1 MIGYDIGLLILG
13 LIFLILG
20 GDLLVR
26 SAVFLAEKFGVSSFL
41 IGVTVVSFGTSVPE
55 LMVSIQAAMDQ
66 EADIA
71 IGNVLGSN
79 IANIALVLGI
89 SVVIRPLSITTNTYK
104 LSWWVMFISS
114 LLFILFLL
122 DNIITK
128 MEGLLLIAG
137 LFCFII
143 FSIKRNIPNEES
155 IISKINIQTGILFF
169 VLGAIGLYFGSEL
182 FVGSAISIA
191 SFFGVPKFVIGITV
205 VALGTSLPELV
216 TSIVALIKGQNN
228 ISLGN
233 LIGSNI
239 FNVFAVLGITSLIQE
254 LGTNSILLFL
264 DFGVMLA
271 VILVFGYQLFIR
283 KKISRTAGF
292 VLLFGYFSYI
302 LFSVY

>member
-13 LIFLILG
+13 LVILIFG

-26 SAVFLAEKFGVSSFL
+26 SAVSFAEKFGVSSFL

-66 EADIA
+66 AADIA

-79 IANIALVLGI
+79 IANIALVLGV
-89 SVVIRPLSITTNTYK
+89 SAVIRPLSITTNTYK
-104 LSWWVMFISS
+104 LSWWVMLISS

-122 DNIITK
+122 DNVITK

-137 LFCFII
+137 LFCFIF

-169 VLGAIGLYFGSEL
+169 VLGSIGLYFGSEL
-182 FVGSAISIA
+182 FVESAISIA
-191 SFFGVPKFVIGITV
+191 SFFNVPKFVIGITV

-216 TSIVALIKGQNN
+216 TSIVALMKGQNN

-254 LGTNSILLFL
+254 LGTSSILLFL

-283 KKISRTAGF
+283 KKISRTAGLI
-292 VLLFGYFSYI
+292 LLSGYFSYI
-302 LFSVY
+302 LFSVF

>member
-13 LIFLILG
+13 LVFLIFG

-26 SAVFLAEKFGVSSFL
+26 SAVSFAEKFGVSSFL
-41 IGVTVVSFGTSVPE
+41 IGVTVVSFGTSIPE

-66 EADIA
+66 AADIA

-79 IANIALVLGI
+79 IANIALVLGV
-89 SVVIRPLSITTNTYK
+89 SVVLRPLSVTTNTYK
-104 LSWWVMFISS
+104 LSWWVMLISS

-122 DNIITK
+122 DNVITK
-128 MEGLLLIAG
+128 MEGLLLVAG

-143 FSIKRNIPNEES
+143 FSIKRNISNEES
-155 IISKINIQTGILFF
+155 IVSKINIQTGILFF

-182 FVGSAISIA
+182 FVESAISIA
-191 SFFGVPKFVIGITV
+191 SFFDVPKFVIGITV

-216 TSIVALIKGQNN
+216 TSIVALMKGQNN

-254 LGTNSILLFL
+254 LGTSSILLFL

-271 VILVFGYQLFIR
+271 VILVFGYQLFVR

-292 VLLFGYFSYI
+292 ILLSGYFSYI
-302 LFSVY
+302 LFSVF

>member
-13 LIFLILG
+13 LVFLIFG

-26 SAVFLAEKFGVSSFL
+26 SAVSFAEKFGVSSFL

-66 EADIA
+66 AADIA

-79 IANIALVLGI
+79 IANIALVLGV
-89 SVVIRPLSITTNTYK
+89 SVVLRPLSVTTNTYK
-104 LSWWVMFISS
+104 LSWWVMLISS

-122 DNIITK
+122 DNVITK
-128 MEGLLLIAG
+128 MEGLLLVAG

-182 FVGSAISIA
+182 FVESAISIA
-191 SFFGVPKFVIGITV
+191 SFFNVPKFVIGITV

-216 TSIVALIKGQNN
+216 TSIVALMKGQNN

-239 FNVFAVLGITSLIQE
+239 FNVFAVLGITSLVQE
-254 LGTNSILLFL
+254 LGTSSILLFL

-292 VLLFGYFSYI
+292 ILLSGYFSYI
-302 LFSVY
+302 LFSVF

>member
-1 MIGYDIGLLILG
+1 MIGYDIGFLLLG
-13 LIFLILG
+13 LIFLIVG

-26 SAVFLAEKFGVSSFL
+26 SAVSFADKFGVSSFL
-41 IGVTVVSFGTSVPE
+41 IGVTVVSFGTSAPE

-66 EADIA
+66 AADIA

-89 SVVIRPLSITTNTYK
+89 SVVIKPPEIDTNTYK
-104 LSWWVMFISS
+104 VSWWVMLVSS

-122 DNIITK
+122 DNVITK
-128 MEGLLLIAG
+128 MEGLMLIAG

-143 FSIKRNIPNEES
+143 LSIKRNISNEES
-155 IISKINIQTGILFF
+155 IISKINIQTAILFF
-169 VLGAIGLYFGSEL
+169 VLGAIGLYSGSEL
-182 FVGSAISIA
+182 FVESAISIA
-191 SFFGVPKFVIGITV
+191 SFFDVPKFVIGITV

-216 TSIVALIKGQNN
+216 TSIVALAKGQNN

-233 LIGSNI
+233 LIGSNV

-254 LGTNSILLFL
+254 LSTKSILLFL

-271 VILVFGYQLFIR
+271 VILVFGYYLFIR

-292 VLLFGYFSYI
+292 VLLFGYISYI
-302 LFSVY
+302 LFTVY

>member
-13 LIFLILG
+13 LVILIFG
-20 GDLLVR
+20 GELLVR
-26 SAVFLAEKFGVSSFL
+26 SAVSFAEKFGVSSFL
-41 IGVTVVSFGTSVPE
+41 IGVTVVSFGTSIPE

-66 EADIA
+66 AADIA

-79 IANIALVLGI
+79 IANIALVLGV

-104 LSWWVMFISS
+104 LSWWVMLISS

-122 DNIITK
+122 DNVITK

-137 LFCFII
+137 LFFFII

-182 FVGSAISIA
+182 FVESAISIA
-191 SFFGVPKFVIGITV
+191 SFFNVPKFVIGITV

-216 TSIVALIKGQNN
+216 TSIVALMKGQNN

-254 LGTNSILLFL
+254 LGTSSILLFL

-271 VILVFGYQLFIR
+271 VILVFGYQLFVR

-292 VLLFGYFSYI
+292 ILLSGYFSYI
-302 LFSVY
+302 LFSVF

>member
-13 LIFLILG
+13 LVFLIFG

-26 SAVFLAEKFGVSSFL
+26 SAVSFTEKFGVSSFL

-66 EADIA
+66 AADIA

-79 IANIALVLGI
+79 IANIALVLGV

-104 LSWWVMFISS
+104 LSWWVMLISS

-122 DNIITK
+122 DNVITK

-137 LFCFII
+137 LFFFII
-143 FSIKRNIPNEES
+143 FSIKRNISNEES
-155 IISKINIQTGILFF
+155 IVSKINIQTGILFF

-182 FVGSAISIA
+182 FVESAISIA
-191 SFFGVPKFVIGITV
+191 SFFDVPKFVIGITV

-216 TSIVALIKGQNN
+216 TSIVALMKGQNN

-254 LGTNSILLFL
+254 LGTSSILLFL

-292 VLLFGYFSYI
+292 ILLSGYFSYI
-302 LFSVY
+302 LFSVF

>member
-13 LIFLILG
+13 LVILIFG

-26 SAVFLAEKFGVSSFL
+26 SAVSFAEKFGVSSFL
-41 IGVTVVSFGTSVPE
+41 IGVTVVSFGTSIPE

-66 EADIA
+66 AADIA

-79 IANIALVLGI
+79 IANIALVLGV
-89 SVVIRPLSITTNTYK
+89 SVVIRPLSVTTNTYK
-104 LSWWVMFISS
+104 LSWWVMLISS

-122 DNIITK
+122 DNVITK

-137 LFCFII
+137 LFCFIF

-169 VLGAIGLYFGSEL
+169 VLGSIGLYFGSEL
-182 FVGSAISIA
+182 FVESAISIA
-191 SFFGVPKFVIGITV
+191 SFFNVPKFVIGITV

-216 TSIVALIKGQNN
+216 TSIVALMKGQNN

-254 LGTNSILLFL
+254 LGTSSILLFL

-292 VLLFGYFSYI
+292 ILLSGYFSYI
-302 LFSVY
+302 LFSVF

>member
-13 LIFLILG
+13 LVFLIFG

-26 SAVFLAEKFGVSSFL
+26 SAVSFAEKFGVSSFL
-41 IGVTVVSFGTSVPE
+41 IGVTVVSFGTSIPE

-66 EADIA
+66 AADIA

-79 IANIALVLGI
+79 IANIALVLGV

-104 LSWWVMFISS
+104 LSWWVMLISS

-122 DNIITK
+122 DNVITK

-137 LFCFII
+137 LFFFII

-169 VLGAIGLYFGSEL
+169 VLGSIGLYFGSEL
-182 FVGSAISIA
+182 FVESAISIA
-191 SFFGVPKFVIGITV
+191 SFFNVPKFVIGITV

-216 TSIVALIKGQNN
+216 TSIVALMKGQNN

-254 LGTNSILLFL
+254 LGTSSILLFL

-292 VLLFGYFSYI
+292 ILLSGYFSYI
-302 LFSVY
+302 LFSVF

>member
-13 LIFLILG
+13 LVILIFG
-20 GDLLVR
+20 GELLVR
-26 SAVFLAEKFGVSSFL
+26 SAVSFAEKFGVSSFL
-41 IGVTVVSFGTSVPE
+41 IGVTVVSFGTSIPE

-66 EADIA
+66 AADIA

-79 IANIALVLGI
+79 IANIALVLGV

-104 LSWWVMFISS
+104 LSWWVMLISS

-122 DNIITK
+122 DNVITK
-128 MEGLLLIAG
+128 MEGLLLVAG

-143 FSIKRNIPNEES
+143 FSIKRNISNEES
-155 IISKINIQTGILFF
+155 IVSKINIQTGILFF

-182 FVGSAISIA
+182 FVESAISIA
-191 SFFGVPKFVIGITV
+191 SFFNVPKFVIGITV

-216 TSIVALIKGQNN
+216 TSIVALMKGQNN

-254 LGTNSILLFL
+254 LGTSSILLFL

-292 VLLFGYFSYI
+292 ILLSGYFSYI
-302 LFSVY
+302 LFSVF

>member
-13 LIFLILG
+13 LVILIFG
-20 GDLLVR
+20 GELLVR
-26 SAVFLAEKFGVSSFL
+26 SAVSFAEKFGVSSFL

-66 EADIA
+66 AADIA

-79 IANIALVLGI
+79 IANIALVLGV
-89 SVVIRPLSITTNTYK
+89 SVVIRPLSVTTNTYK
-104 LSWWVMFISS
+104 LSWWVMLISS

-122 DNIITK
+122 DNVITK

-137 LFCFII
+137 LFCFIF

-155 IISKINIQTGILFF
+155 IISKIKIQTGILFF

-182 FVGSAISIA
+182 FVESAISIA
-191 SFFGVPKFVIGITV
+191 SFFNVPKFVIGITV

-216 TSIVALIKGQNN
+216 TSIVALMKGQNN

-254 LGTNSILLFL
+254 LGTSSILLFL

-271 VILVFGYQLFIR
+271 VILVFGYQLFVR

-292 VLLFGYFSYI
+292 ILLSGYFSYI
-302 LFSVY
+302 LFSVF

>member
-13 LIFLILG
+13 LVILIFG
-20 GDLLVR
+20 GELLVR
-26 SAVFLAEKFGVSSFL
+26 SAVSFAEKFGVSSFL
-41 IGVTVVSFGTSVPE
+41 IGVTVVSFGTSIPE

-66 EADIA
+66 AADIA

-79 IANIALVLGI
+79 IANIALVLGV
-89 SVVIRPLSITTNTYK
+89 SAVIRPLSITTNTYK
-104 LSWWVMFISS
+104 LSWWVMLISS

-122 DNIITK
+122 DNVITK

-137 LFCFII
+137 LFCFIF

-169 VLGAIGLYFGSEL
+169 VLGSIGLYFGSEL
-182 FVGSAISIA
+182 FVESAISIA
-191 SFFGVPKFVIGITV
+191 SFFNVPKFVIGITV

-216 TSIVALIKGQNN
+216 TSIVALMKGQNN

-254 LGTNSILLFL
+254 LGTSSILLFL

-271 VILVFGYQLFIR
+271 VILVFGYQLFVR

-292 VLLFGYFSYI
+292 ILLSGYFSYI
-302 LFSVY
+302 LFSVF

>member
-13 LIFLILG
+13 LVILIFG
-20 GDLLVR
+20 GELLVR
-26 SAVFLAEKFGVSSFL
+26 SAVSFAEKFGVSSFL
-41 IGVTVVSFGTSVPE
+41 IGVTVVSFGTSIPE
-55 LMVSIQAAMDQ
+55 LMVSIQAAIDQ
-66 EADIA
+66 AADIA

-79 IANIALVLGI
+79 IANIALVLGV

-104 LSWWVMFISS
+104 LSWWVMLVSS

-122 DNIITK
+122 DNVITK
-128 MEGLLLIAG
+128 MEGLLLVAG

-143 FSIKRNIPNEES
+143 FSIKRNISNEES
-155 IISKINIQTGILFF
+155 IVSKINIQTGILFF

-182 FVGSAISIA
+182 FVESAISIA
-191 SFFGVPKFVIGITV
+191 SFFNVPKFVIGITV

-216 TSIVALIKGQNN
+216 TSIVALMKGQNN

-254 LGTNSILLFL
+254 LGTSSILLFL

-271 VILVFGYQLFIR
+271 VILVFGYQLFVR

-292 VLLFGYFSYI
+292 ILLSGYFSYI
-302 LFSVY
+302 LFSVF

>member
-13 LIFLILG
+13 LVFLIFG

-26 SAVFLAEKFGVSSFL
+26 SAVSFAEKFGVSSFL
-41 IGVTVVSFGTSVPE
+41 IGVTVVSFGTSIPE

-66 EADIA
+66 AADIA

-79 IANIALVLGI
+79 IANIALVLGV

-104 LSWWVMFISS
+104 LSWWVMLISS

-122 DNIITK
+122 DNVITK

-137 LFCFII
+137 LFCFIF

-155 IISKINIQTGILFF
+155 IISKINIPTGILFF
-169 VLGAIGLYFGSEL
+169 VLGSIGLYFGSEL
-182 FVGSAISIA
+182 FVESAISIA
-191 SFFGVPKFVIGITV
+191 SFFNVPKFVIGITV

-216 TSIVALIKGQNN
+216 TSIVALMKGQNN

-254 LGTNSILLFL
+254 LGTSSILLFL

-292 VLLFGYFSYI
+292 ILLSGYFSYI
-302 LFSVY
+302 LFSVF

>member
-13 LIFLILG
+13 LVILIFG
-20 GDLLVR
+20 GELLVR
-26 SAVFLAEKFGVSSFL
+26 SAVSFAEKFGVSSFL

-66 EADIA
+66 AADIA

-79 IANIALVLGI
+79 IANIALVLGV

-104 LSWWVMFISS
+104 LSWWVMLISS

-122 DNIITK
+122 DNVITK
-128 MEGLLLIAG
+128 MEGLLLIVG
-137 LFCFII
+137 LFCFIF

-182 FVGSAISIA
+182 FVESAISIA
-191 SFFGVPKFVIGITV
+191 SFFNVPKFVIGITV

-216 TSIVALIKGQNN
+216 TSIVALMKGQNN

-254 LGTNSILLFL
+254 LGTSSILLFL

-292 VLLFGYFSYI
+292 ILLSGYFSYI
-302 LFSVY
+302 LFSVF

>member
-13 LIFLILG
+13 LVFLIFG

-26 SAVFLAEKFGVSSFL
+26 SAVSFAEKFGVSSFL
-41 IGVTVVSFGTSVPE
+41 IGVTVVSFGTSIPE

-66 EADIA
+66 AADIA

-79 IANIALVLGI
+79 IANIALVLGV

-104 LSWWVMFISS
+104 LSWWVMLISS

-122 DNIITK
+122 DNVITK

-137 LFCFII
+137 LFCFIF

-169 VLGAIGLYFGSEL
+169 VLGSIGLYFGSEL
-182 FVGSAISIA
+182 FVESAISIA
-191 SFFGVPKFVIGITV
+191 SFFNVPKFVIGITV

-216 TSIVALIKGQNN
+216 TSIVALMKGQNN

-239 FNVFAVLGITSLIQE
+239 FNVFAVLGITSLFQE
-254 LGTNSILLFL
+254 LGTSSILLFL

-292 VLLFGYFSYI
+292 ILLSGYFSYI
-302 LFSVY
+302 LFSVF

>member
-1 MIGYDIGLLILG
+1 VIGYDIGLLILG
-13 LIFLILG
+13 LVFLILG

-26 SAVFLAEKFGVSSFL
+26 SAVSFAEKFGVSSFL

-66 EADIA
+66 AADIA

-89 SVVIRPLSITTNTYK
+89 SVVIRPLIITTNTYK
-104 LSWWVMFISS
+104 LSWWVMLISS
-114 LLFILFLL
+114 LLFILFLF
-122 DNIITK
+122 DNVITK
-128 MEGLLLIAG
+128 LEGLLLIAG

-169 VLGAIGLYFGSEL
+169 VLGATGLYFGSEL
-182 FVGSAISIA
+182 FVESAISIA
-191 SFFGVPKFVIGITV
+191 SFFDVPKFVIGITV
-205 VALGTSLPELV
+205 VALGTSLPELI

-254 LGTNSILLFL
+254 LGTSSILLFL

-271 VILVFGYQLFIR
+271 VILVFGFQLFIR

-292 VLLFGYFSYI
+292 LLLFGYFSYI
-302 LFSVY
+302 LFSVF

>member
-13 LIFLILG
+13 LVFLIFG

-26 SAVFLAEKFGVSSFL
+26 SAVSFAEKFGVSSFL

-66 EADIA
+66 AADIA

-79 IANIALVLGI
+79 IANIALVLGV
-89 SVVIRPLSITTNTYK
+89 SVVISPLSINTKTYK
-104 LSWWVMFISS
+104 LSWWVMLISS

-122 DNIITK
+122 DNVITK

-182 FVGSAISIA
+182 FVESAISIA
-191 SFFGVPKFVIGITV
+191 SFFNVPKFVIGITV

-216 TSIVALIKGQNN
+216 TSIVALMKGQNN

-254 LGTNSILLFL
+254 LGTSSILLFL

-271 VILVFGYQLFIR
+271 VILFFGYQLFIR

-292 VLLFGYFSYI
+292 VMLLGYFSYI
-302 LFSVY
+302 LFSVF

>member
-13 LIFLILG
+13 LVILIFG

-26 SAVFLAEKFGVSSFL
+26 SAVSFAEKFGVSSFL
-41 IGVTVVSFGTSVPE
+41 IGVTVVSFGTSIPE

-66 EADIA
+66 AADIA

-79 IANIALVLGI
+79 IANIALVLGV

-104 LSWWVMFISS
+104 LSWWVMLISS

-122 DNIITK
+122 DNVITK

-137 LFCFII
+137 LFFFII

-155 IISKINIQTGILFF
+155 IVSKINIQTGILFF
-169 VLGAIGLYFGSEL
+169 VLGSIGLYFGSEL
-182 FVGSAISIA
+182 FVESAISIA
-191 SFFGVPKFVIGITV
+191 SFFNVPKFVIGITV

-216 TSIVALIKGQNN
+216 TSIVALMKGQNN

-239 FNVFAVLGITSLIQE
+239 FNVFAVLGITSLFQE
-254 LGTNSILLFL
+254 LGTSSILLFL

-292 VLLFGYFSYI
+292 ILLSGYFSYI
-302 LFSVY
+302 LFSVF

>member
-1 MIGYDIGLLILG
+1 MIGYDIGFLLLG
-13 LIFLILG
+13 LIFLIVG

-26 SAVFLAEKFGVSSFL
+26 SAVSFADKFGVSSFL
-41 IGVTVVSFGTSVPE
+41 IGVTVVSFGTSAPE

-66 EADIA
+66 AADIA

-89 SVVIRPLSITTNTYK
+89 SVVIKPLEIDTNTYK
-104 LSWWVMFISS
+104 LSWWVMLVSS

-122 DNIITK
+122 DNVITK
-128 MEGLLLIAG
+128 MEGLMLIAG

-143 FSIKRNIPNEES
+143 LSIKRNISNEES

-169 VLGAIGLYFGSEL
+169 VLGAIGLYSGSEL
-182 FVGSAISIA
+182 FVESAISIA
-191 SFFGVPKFVIGITV
+191 SFFDVPKFVIGITV

-216 TSIVALIKGQNN
+216 TSIVALAKGQNN

-233 LIGSNI
+233 LIGSNV
-239 FNVFAVLGITSLIQE
+239 FNVFAVLGITSLIQG
-254 LGTNSILLFL
+254 LGTKSILLFL

-271 VILVFGYQLFIR
+271 VMLVFGYYLFIR

-292 VLLFGYFSYI
+292 VLLFGYISYI
-302 LFSVY
+302 LFTVY

>member
-13 LIFLILG
+13 LVILIFG

-26 SAVFLAEKFGVSSFL
+26 SAVSFAEKFGVSSFL
-41 IGVTVVSFGTSVPE
+41 IGVTVVSFGTSIPE

-66 EADIA
+66 AADIA

-79 IANIALVLGI
+79 IANIALVLGV

-104 LSWWVMFISS
+104 LSWWVMLISS

-122 DNIITK
+122 DNVITK

-137 LFCFII
+137 LFCFIF

-169 VLGAIGLYFGSEL
+169 VLGSIGLYFGSEL
-182 FVGSAISIA
+182 FVESAISIA
-191 SFFGVPKFVIGITV
+191 SFFDVPKFVIGITI

-216 TSIVALIKGQNN
+216 TSIVALVKGQNN

-254 LGTNSILLFL
+254 LGTSSILLFL

-283 KKISRTAGF
+283 KKISRTSGF
-292 VLLFGYFSYI
+292 ILLSGYFSYI
-302 LFSVY
+302 LFSVF

>member
-13 LIFLILG
+13 LVFLIFG

-26 SAVFLAEKFGVSSFL
+26 SAVSFSEKFGVSSFL
-41 IGVTVVSFGTSVPE
+41 IGVTVVSFGTSIPE

-66 EADIA
+66 AADIA

-79 IANIALVLGI
+79 IANIALVLGV

-104 LSWWVMFISS
+104 LSWWVMLISS
-114 LLFILFLL
+114 LLFIIFLL
-122 DNIITK
+122 DNVITK
-128 MEGLLLIAG
+128 MEGLMLIAG

-143 FSIKRNIPNEES
+143 LSIKRNIPNEES

-182 FVGSAISIA
+182 FVESAISIA
-191 SFFGVPKFVIGITV
+191 SFFNVPKFVIGITV

-216 TSIVALIKGQNN
+216 TSIVALMKGQNN

-254 LGTNSILLFL
+254 LGTSSILLFL

-292 VLLFGYFSYI
+292 ILLSGYFSYI
-302 LFSVY
+302 LFSVF

>member
-13 LIFLILG
+13 LVFLIFG

-26 SAVFLAEKFGVSSFL
+26 SAVSFAEKFGVSSFL

-66 EADIA
+66 AADIA

-79 IANIALVLGI
+79 IANIALVLGV

-104 LSWWVMFISS
+104 LSWWVMLISS

-122 DNIITK
+122 DNVITK
-128 MEGLLLIAG
+128 MEGLLLVAG

-143 FSIKRNIPNEES
+143 FSIKRNISNEES
-155 IISKINIQTGILFF
+155 IVSKINIQTGILFF
-169 VLGAIGLYFGSEL
+169 VLGSIGLYFGSEL
-182 FVGSAISIA
+182 FVESAISIA
-191 SFFGVPKFVIGITV
+191 SFFDVPKFVIGITV

-216 TSIVALIKGQNN
+216 TSIVALMKGQNN

-254 LGTNSILLFL
+254 LGTSSILLFL

-292 VLLFGYFSYI
+292 ILLSGYFSYI
-302 LFSVY
+302 LFSVF

>member
-13 LIFLILG
+13 LVILIFG
-20 GDLLVR
+20 GELLVR
-26 SAVFLAEKFGVSSFL
+26 SAVSFAEKFGVSSFL
-41 IGVTVVSFGTSVPE
+41 IGVTVVSFGTSIPE

-66 EADIA
+66 AADIA

-79 IANIALVLGI
+79 IANIALVLGV

-104 LSWWVMFISS
+104 LSWWVMLISS

-122 DNIITK
+122 DNVITK
-128 MEGLLLIAG
+128 MEGLLLIVG
-137 LFCFII
+137 LFCFIF

-169 VLGAIGLYFGSEL
+169 VLGSIGLYFGSEL
-182 FVGSAISIA
+182 FVESAISIA
-191 SFFGVPKFVIGITV
+191 SFFNVPKFVIGITV

-216 TSIVALIKGQNN
+216 TSIVALMKGQNN

-254 LGTNSILLFL
+254 LGTSSILLFL

-292 VLLFGYFSYI
+292 ILLSGYFSYI
-302 LFSVY
+302 LFSVF

>member
-13 LIFLILG
+13 LVFLIFG

-26 SAVFLAEKFGVSSFL
+26 SAVSFAEKFGVSSFL

-66 EADIA
+66 AADIA

-79 IANIALVLGI
+79 IANIALVLGV

-104 LSWWVMFISS
+104 LSWWVMLISS

-122 DNIITK
+122 DNVITK

-137 LFCFII
+137 LFFFII

-182 FVGSAISIA
+182 FVESAISIA
-191 SFFGVPKFVIGITV
+191 SFFNVPKFVIGITV

-216 TSIVALIKGQNN
+216 TSIVALMKGQNN

-254 LGTNSILLFL
+254 LGTSSILLFL

-292 VLLFGYFSYI
+292 ILLSGYFSYI
-302 LFSVY
+302 LFSVF

>member
-13 LIFLILG
+13 LVFLIFG

-26 SAVFLAEKFGVSSFL
+26 SAVSFAEKFGVSSFL

-66 EADIA
+66 AADIA

-79 IANIALVLGI
+79 IANIALVLGV
-89 SVVIRPLSITTNTYK
+89 SVVLRPLSVTTNTYK
-104 LSWWVMFISS
+104 LSWWVMLISS

-122 DNIITK
+122 DNVITK
-128 MEGLLLIAG
+128 MEGLLLVAG

-143 FSIKRNIPNEES
+143 FSIKRNISNEES
-155 IISKINIQTGILFF
+155 IFSKINIQTGILFF

-182 FVGSAISIA
+182 FVESAISIA
-191 SFFGVPKFVIGITV
+191 SFFNVPKFVIGITV

-216 TSIVALIKGQNN
+216 TSIVALMKGQNN

-254 LGTNSILLFL
+254 LGTSSILLFL

-292 VLLFGYFSYI
+292 ILLSGYFSYI
-302 LFSVY
+302 LFSVF

>member
-13 LIFLILG
+13 LVFLILG
-20 GDLLVR
+20 GELLVR
-26 SAVFLAEKFGVSSFL
+26 SAVSFAEKFGVSSFL

-66 EADIA
+66 AADIA

-79 IANIALVLGI
+79 IANIALVLGV

-104 LSWWVMFISS
+104 LSWWIMFISS

-122 DNIITK
+122 DNVITK

-143 FSIKRNIPNEES
+143 FSVKRNIPNEES

-182 FVGSAISIA
+182 FVENAISIA
-191 SFFGVPKFVIGITV
+191 SFFDVPKFVIGITV

-216 TSIVALIKGQNN
+216 TSIIALMKGQNN

-254 LGTNSILLFL
+254 LGTSSILLFL

-271 VILVFGYQLFIR
+271 VILIFGYQLFIR

>member
-13 LIFLILG
+13 LVFLILG

-26 SAVFLAEKFGVSSFL
+26 SAVSFAEKFGVSSFL

-66 EADIA
+66 AADIA

-89 SVVIRPLSITTNTYK
+89 SVVIRPLIITTNTYK
-104 LSWWVMFISS
+104 LSWWVMLISS
-114 LLFILFLL
+114 LLFILFLF
-122 DNIITK
+122 DNVITK
-128 MEGLLLIAG
+128 LEGLLLIAG

-169 VLGAIGLYFGSEL
+169 VLGATGLYFGSEL
-182 FVGSAISIA
+182 FVESAISIA
-191 SFFGVPKFVIGITV
+191 SFFDVPKFVIGITV
-205 VALGTSLPELV
+205 VALGTSLPELI

-254 LGTNSILLFL
+254 LGTSSILLFL

-271 VILVFGYQLFIR
+271 VILVFGFQLFIR
-283 KKISRTAGF
+283 KKISRTAGLL
-292 VLLFGYFSYI
+292 LLFGYFSYI
-302 LFSVY
+302 LFSVF

>member
-13 LIFLILG
+13 LVFLIFG

-26 SAVFLAEKFGVSSFL
+26 SAVSFAEKFGVSSFL

-66 EADIA
+66 AADIA

-79 IANIALVLGI
+79 IANIALVLGV
-89 SVVIRPLSITTNTYK
+89 SVVIRPLSIATNTYK
-104 LSWWVMFISS
+104 LSWWVMLISS

-122 DNIITK
+122 DNVITK
-128 MEGLLLIAG
+128 MEGLLLVAG

-143 FSIKRNIPNEES
+143 FSIKRNISNEES
-155 IISKINIQTGILFF
+155 IVSKINIQTGILFF

-182 FVGSAISIA
+182 FVESAISIA
-191 SFFGVPKFVIGITV
+191 SFFDVPKFVIGITV

-216 TSIVALIKGQNN
+216 TSIVALMKGQNN

-254 LGTNSILLFL
+254 LGTSSILLFL

-292 VLLFGYFSYI
+292 ILLSGYFSYI
-302 LFSVY
+302 LFSVF

>member
-13 LIFLILG
+13 LVFLILG
-20 GDLLVR
+20 GELLVR
-26 SAVFLAEKFGVSSFL
+26 SAVSFAEKFGVSSFL
-41 IGVTVVSFGTSVPE
+41 IGVTVVSFGTSIPE

-66 EADIA
+66 AADIA

-79 IANIALVLGI
+79 IANIALVLGV
-89 SVVIRPLSITTNTYK
+89 SAVIRPLSITTNTYK
-104 LSWWVMFISS
+104 LSWWVMLISS

-122 DNIITK
+122 DNVITK
-128 MEGLLLIAG
+128 MEGLLLVAG

-143 FSIKRNIPNEES
+143 FSIKRNISNEES
-155 IISKINIQTGILFF
+155 IVSKINIQTGILFF

-182 FVGSAISIA
+182 FVESAISIA
-191 SFFGVPKFVIGITV
+191 SFFDVPKFVIGITV

-216 TSIVALIKGQNN
+216 TSIVALMKGQNN

-254 LGTNSILLFL
+254 LGTSSILLFL

-292 VLLFGYFSYI
+292 ILLSGYFSYI
-302 LFSVY
+302 LFSVF

>member
-1 MIGYDIGLLILG
+1 MIGYDIGFLLLG
-13 LIFLILG
+13 LIFLIVG

-26 SAVFLAEKFGVSSFL
+26 SAVSFADKFGVSSFL

-66 EADIA
+66 AADIA

-79 IANIALVLGI
+79 IANIALVLGV

-104 LSWWVMFISS
+104 LSWWVMLISS

-122 DNIITK
+122 DNVITK

-182 FVGSAISIA
+182 FVESAISIA
-191 SFFGVPKFVIGITV
+191 SFFNVPKFVIGITV

-216 TSIVALIKGQNN
+216 TSIVALMKGQNN

-254 LGTNSILLFL
+254 LGTSSILLFL

-271 VILVFGYQLFIR
+271 VILVFGYQLFVR

-292 VLLFGYFSYI
+292 ILLSGYFSYI
-302 LFSVY
+302 LFSVF

>member
-13 LIFLILG
+13 LVFLILG
-20 GDLLVR
+20 GDLIVR
-26 SAVFLAEKFGVSSFL
+26 SAVSFAEKFGVSSFL

-66 EADIA
+66 AADIA

-79 IANIALVLGI
+79 IANIALVLGV

-104 LSWWVMFISS
+104 LSWWVMLISS
-114 LLFILFLL
+114 LLFILFLF
-122 DNIITK
+122 DNVITK
-128 MEGLLLIAG
+128 LEGLLLIAG

-169 VLGAIGLYFGSEL
+169 VLGATGLYFGSEL
-182 FVGSAISIA
+182 FVESAISIA
-191 SFFGVPKFVIGITV
+191 SFFDVPKFVIGITV

-216 TSIVALIKGQNN
+216 TSMVALIKGQNS

-254 LGTNSILLFL
+254 LGTSSILLFL

-283 KKISRTAGF
+283 KKISRTAGIL
-292 VLLFGYFSYI
+292 LLFGYFSYI
-302 LFSVY
+302 LFSVF

>member
-1 MIGYDIGLLILG
+1 MIGYDIGFLLLG
-13 LIFLILG
+13 LIFLIVG

-26 SAVFLAEKFGVSSFL
+26 SAVSFADKFGVSSFL
-41 IGVTVVSFGTSVPE
+41 IGVTVVSFGTSAPE

-66 EADIA
+66 AADIA

-89 SVVIRPLSITTNTYK
+89 SVVIRPLKIDNNTYN
-104 LSWWVMFISS
+104 LSWWVMLVSS

-122 DNIITK
+122 DNVITK
-128 MEGLLLIAG
+128 MEGLMLIAG

-143 FSIKRNIPNEES
+143 LSIKRNIPNEES
-155 IISKINIQTGILFF
+155 IISKNNIQTGILFF

-182 FVGSAISIA
+182 FVESAISIA
-191 SFFGVPKFVIGITV
+191 SFFDVPKFVIGITV

-216 TSIVALIKGQNN
+216 TSIVALAKGQNN

-233 LIGSNI
+233 LIGSNV

-254 LGTNSILLFL
+254 LSTKSILLFL

-271 VILVFGYQLFIR
+271 VMLVFGYYLFIR

-292 VLLFGYFSYI
+292 VLLFGYISYI
-302 LFSVY
+302 LFTVY

>member
-13 LIFLILG
+13 LVFLIFG

-26 SAVFLAEKFGVSSFL
+26 SAVSFAEKFGVSSFL
-41 IGVTVVSFGTSVPE
+41 IGVTVVSFGTSIPE

-66 EADIA
+66 AADIA

-79 IANIALVLGI
+79 IANIALVLGV

-104 LSWWVMFISS
+104 LSWWVMLISS

-122 DNIITK
+122 DNVITK
-128 MEGLLLIAG
+128 IEGLLLIAG
-137 LFCFII
+137 LFFFII

-182 FVGSAISIA
+182 FVESAISIA
-191 SFFGVPKFVIGITV
+191 SFFDVPKFVIGITV

-216 TSIVALIKGQNN
+216 TSIVALMKGQNN

-254 LGTNSILLFL
+254 LGTSSILLFL

-271 VILVFGYQLFIR
+271 VILVFGYQLFVR

-292 VLLFGYFSYI
+292 ILLSGYFSYI
-302 LFSVY
+302 LFSVF

>member
-13 LIFLILG
+13 LVFLIFG

-26 SAVFLAEKFGVSSFL
+26 SAVSFAEKFGVSSFL

-66 EADIA
+66 AADIA

-79 IANIALVLGI
+79 IANIALVLGV

-104 LSWWVMFISS
+104 LSWWVMLISS

-122 DNIITK
+122 DNVITK

-137 LFCFII
+137 LFCFIF

-169 VLGAIGLYFGSEL
+169 VLGSIGLYFGSEL
-182 FVGSAISIA
+182 FVESAISIA
-191 SFFGVPKFVIGITV
+191 SFFNVPKFVIGITV

-216 TSIVALIKGQNN
+216 TSIVALMKGQNN

-254 LGTNSILLFL
+254 LGTSSILLFL

-292 VLLFGYFSYI
+292 ILLSGYFSYI
-302 LFSVY
+302 LFSVF

>member
-13 LIFLILG
+13 LVILIFG

-26 SAVFLAEKFGVSSFL
+26 SAVSFAEKFGVSSFL
-41 IGVTVVSFGTSVPE
+41 IGVTVVSFGTSIPE

-66 EADIA
+66 AADIA

-79 IANIALVLGI
+79 IANIALVLGV

-104 LSWWVMFISS
+104 LSWWVMLISS

-122 DNIITK
+122 DNVITK

-137 LFCFII
+137 LFFFII

-182 FVGSAISIA
+182 FVESAISIA
-191 SFFGVPKFVIGITV
+191 SFFNVPKFVIGITV

-216 TSIVALIKGQNN
+216 TSIVALMKGQNN

-254 LGTNSILLFL
+254 LGTSSILLFL

-292 VLLFGYFSYI
+292 ILLSGYFSYI
-302 LFSVY
+302 LFSVF

>member
-13 LIFLILG
+13 LVFLIFG

-26 SAVFLAEKFGVSSFL
+26 SAVSFAEKFGVSSFL

-66 EADIA
+66 AADIA

-79 IANIALVLGI
+79 IANIALVLGV
-89 SVVIRPLSITTNTYK
+89 SVVIRPLSVTTNTYK
-104 LSWWVMFISS
+104 LSWWVMLISS

-122 DNIITK
+122 DNVITK

-137 LFCFII
+137 LFFFII

-155 IISKINIQTGILFF
+155 ITSKINIQTGILFF
-169 VLGAIGLYFGSEL
+169 VLGSIGLYFGSEL
-182 FVGSAISIA
+182 FVESAISIA
-191 SFFGVPKFVIGITV
+191 SFFNVPKFVIGITV

-216 TSIVALIKGQNN
+216 TSIVALMKGQNN

-254 LGTNSILLFL
+254 LGTSSILLFL

-292 VLLFGYFSYI
+292 ILLSGYFSYI
-302 LFSVY
+302 LFSVF

>member
-1 MIGYDIGLLILG
+1 MVGYDIGLLILG
-13 LIFLILG
+13 LVFLIFG

-26 SAVFLAEKFGVSSFL
+26 SAVSFAEKFGVSSFI

-66 EADIA
+66 AADIA

-79 IANIALVLGI
+79 IANIALVLGV

-104 LSWWVMFISS
+104 LSWWVMLISS

-122 DNIITK
+122 DNVMTK

-182 FVGSAISIA
+182 FVESAISIA
-191 SFFGVPKFVIGITV
+191 SFFNVPKFVIGITV

-216 TSIVALIKGQNN
+216 TSIVALMKGQNN

-254 LGTNSILLFL
+254 LGTSSILLFL

-292 VLLFGYFSYI
+292 ILLSGYFSYI
-302 LFSVY
+302 LFSVF

>member
-13 LIFLILG
+13 LVFLIFG

-26 SAVFLAEKFGVSSFL
+26 SAVSFAEKFGVSSFL

-66 EADIA
+66 AADIA

-79 IANIALVLGI
+79 IANIALVLGV

-104 LSWWVMFISS
+104 LSWWVMLISS

-122 DNIITK
+122 DNVITK

-137 LFCFII
+137 LLCFIF

-169 VLGAIGLYFGSEL
+169 VLGSIGLYFGSEL
-182 FVGSAISIA
+182 FVESAISIA
-191 SFFGVPKFVIGITV
+191 SFFNVPKFVIGITV

-216 TSIVALIKGQNN
+216 TSIVALMKGQNN

-254 LGTNSILLFL
+254 LGTSSILLFL

-292 VLLFGYFSYI
+292 ILLSGYFSYI
-302 LFSVY
+302 LFSVF